1 VWGSPSTDKIHSV
14 EEWFTL
20 LGYDAESTIPEEDLN
35 SIQQLLHTPVSNADA
50 LMILSDI
57 SVLSLSD
64 LKNISSSKDIESL
77 KSNDE
82 LSTAV
87 RFLINSINII
97 NYAPL
102 KVLIKEKISF
112 QNGVRHDWRAIGSLE
127 NFEYG
132 ILLEKDPGE
141 QNISDHN
148 SIYLKWNSTKM
159 NLIAGDHQ
167 LVGGYGLISWRTS
180 SAHKGFAT
188 LNSLLRQGKGITG
201 YRSSNEYWSTR
212 GLGGD
217 WQTDYGKFTFSLG
230 RTYQD
235 GSLNENEIKLDKT
248 GIHVTPSDLFIQNQL
263 LEYSATVMWNNNF
276 HSNHLGLIINS
287 QNVIDNTGE
296 NIQRQSVS
304 IFTSGNWNEWYWF
317 GESALNTNKKVAFLG
332 GVMFKNKLLKYL
344 LSIRHY
350 PAYFRTYRTQPF
362 AEWQGQNDGEKGIF
376 QNVQL
381 KYGKHVI
388 FLYTDMVEKIV
399 DNFFL
404 TNNNIKYESG
414 VRWQWRYNKHLIHAQ
429 LRKSNQLNTTQMYF
443 PNNIDYDISRTTT
456 KGSYQYKATKYFD
469 IRWQVN
475 STSYNDESKG
485 VGFETQF
492 NWKIQQFAIRGS
504 WIAAQIDDFNG
515 RVYFWD
521 LNLPGEMRSVAISQ
535 NKQILGFRVQMKPNN
550 NYRLYM
556 RWRSSWNSIRFSGTA
571 MQSYALAIQIN
582 F

>member
-1 VWGSPSTDKIHSV
+1 MWGSPSTDKIHSV

-317 GESALNTNKKVAFLG
+317 GESALKTNKKVAFLG
-332 GVMFKNKLLKYL
+332 GVIFKNKLLKYL

-350 PAYFRTYRTQPF
+350 PAHFRTYRTQPF

-399 DNFFL
+399 DNSFL

-414 VRWQWRYNKHLIHAQ
+414 IRWQWRYNKHLIHAQ

>member
-1 VWGSPSTDKIHSV
+1 MWGSPSTDKIHSV

-217 WQTDYGKFTFSLG
+217 WQTDTMGNLHFLLAG
-230 RTYQD
+230 P
-235 GSLNENEIKLDKT
+235 IK
-248 GIHVTPSDLFIQNQL
+248 
-263 LEYSATVMWNNNF
+263 
-276 HSNHLGLIINS
+276 
-287 QNVIDNTGE
+287 
-296 NIQRQSVS
+296 
-304 IFTSGNWNEWYWF
+304 
-317 GESALNTNKKVAFLG
+317 
-332 GVMFKNKLLKYL
+332 
-344 LSIRHY
+344 
-350 PAYFRTYRTQPF
+350 
-362 AEWQGQNDGEKGIF
+362 
-376 QNVQL
+376 
-381 KYGKHVI
+381 
-388 FLYTDMVEKIV
+388 MV
-399 DNFFL
+399 L
-404 TNNNIKYESG
+404 
-414 VRWQWRYNKHLIHAQ
+414 
-429 LRKSNQLNTTQMYF
+429 
-443 PNNIDYDISRTTT
+443 
-456 KGSYQYKATKYFD
+456 
-469 IRWQVN
+469 
-475 STSYNDESKG
+475 
-485 VGFETQF
+485 
-492 NWKIQQFAIRGS
+492 
-504 WIAAQIDDFNG
+504 
-515 RVYFWD
+515 
-521 LNLPGEMRSVAISQ
+521 
-535 NKQILGFRVQMKPNN
+535 
-550 NYRLYM
+550 
-556 RWRSSWNSIRFSGTA
+556 
-571 MQSYALAIQIN
+571 
-582 F
+582 

>member
-1 VWGSPSTDKIHSV
+1 MWGSPSTDKIHSV

-317 GESALNTNKKVAFLG
+317 GESALKTNKKVAFLG
-332 GVMFKNKLLKYL
+332 GVIFKNKLLKYL

-350 PAYFRTYRTQPF
+350 PAHFRTYRTQPF

-399 DNFFL
+399 DNSFL

-414 VRWQWRYNKHLIHAQ
+414 IRWQWRYNKHLIHAQ

-492 NWKIQQFAIRGS
+492 NWKIQQFAIKGS
-504 WIAAQIDDFNG
+504 
-515 RVYFWD
+515 
-521 LNLPGEMRSVAISQ
+521 
-535 NKQILGFRVQMKPNN
+535 
-550 NYRLYM
+550 
-556 RWRSSWNSIRFSGTA
+556 
-571 MQSYALAIQIN
+571 
-582 F
+582 